1 MAPSMPRKPQTLDF
15 ETNLAELESL
25 VKQME
30 QGDLSLEA
38 SLHAFE
44 QGIRLTRECQ
54 QTLNQAEQKVQ
65 VLIEQNG
72 TLTAVDFDTGESLE
86 L

>member
-1 MAPSMPRKPQTLDF
+1 MTILMPRKPHTPDF
-15 ETNLAELESL
+15 ETSLSELESL

-30 QGDLSLEA
+30 QGDLSLED
-38 SLHAFE
+38 SLQAFE

-54 QTLNQAEQKVQ
+54 LTLNQAEQKVQ

-72 TLTAVDFDTGESLE
+72 TLQTVDFNTGESLE

>member
-1 MAPSMPRKPQTLDF
+1 MAIQMSRKQQAPDF
-15 ETNLAELESL
+15 ETSLSELESL

-30 QGDLSLEA
+30 RGDLSLEA

-54 QTLNQAEQKVQ
+54 LTLNQAEQKVQ

-72 TLTAVDFDTGESLE
+72 GLEAINFDTGEPLD

>member
-1 MAPSMPRKPQTLDF
+1 MATQMPRKPQTPDF
-15 ETNLAELESL
+15 ETSLSELESL

-38 SLHAFE
+38 SLSAFE

-54 QTLNQAEQKVQ
+54 LTLNQAEQKVQ

-72 TLTAVDFDTGESLE
+72 TLEAIDFNTGEPLE